1 MSKITRSGRHSGGPR
16 HDSAEP
22 VGALN
27 RGPGC
32 DANSAE
38 PSTSFSAREAAV
50 LACRA
55 AWAEM
60 LPALVAKHAC
70 SERPG
75 DGTLVPPMRGCDAAC
90 PQAPASAAAVWAG
103 RPLMRRLRI
112 RRNRRTRARSPTTKV
127 ASTGAR
133 RTNFPVSCRHSR
145 TPIIRHGRPAKDE
158 ADLSSLCGA
167 HEARQAIVWLDH
179 RLPAILLFQCI
190 DCGHP
195 LRRAGLKPRPFV
207 PRITC
212 NGAAQVLH
220 WNQDQQYSQYAAHAG
235 PSFDGTDC
243 DAKACGQ
250 SCDPNIDNAERPIAL
265 MLNQLAVEP

>member
-1 MSKITRSGRHSGGPR
+1 MG
-16 HDSAEP
+16 DVVDAP
-22 VGALN
+22 VSELW
-27 RGPGC
+27 
-32 DANSAE
+32 DANGAE

-75 DGTLVPPMRGCDAAC
+75 DGTPVPPMRGCDAAC

-112 RRNRRTRARSPTTKV
+112 RRNRRTRARSPTTEV
-127 ASTGAR
+127 ASTDAR

-158 ADLSSLCGA
+158 ADLSSLRGA
-167 HEARQAIVWLDH
+167 HEARQATALARPQTPRGSAVSVH
-179 RLPAILLFQCI
+179 RLRTCRHGRVARVR
-190 DCGHP
+190 G
-195 LRRAGLKPRPFV
+195 RRGAVKRPR
-207 PRITC
+207 
-212 NGAAQVLH
+212 
-220 WNQDQQYSQYAAHAG
+220 
-235 PSFDGTDC
+235 
-243 DAKACGQ
+243 
-250 SCDPNIDNAERPIAL
+250 
-265 MLNQLAVEP
+265 